1 MVGKWARSVAHAP
14 VALLS
19 IKLAAALFT
28 RMADDQA
35 LEHPNRRRLLDRIV
49 DDPGINFRGL
59 VRASGIAAGTTRHH
73 LTVLVRSGL
82 VTEQGYGSTR
92 RFFAGSA
99 GGGWEHK
106 VLLREPGLR
115 QLFEWVAASP
125 GATQRQV
132 LDAMAAAGWSRS
144 TTQHR
149 LQRLAE
155 GGAVQV
161 RWQGR
166 YKRYWAE
173 GATAAAG
180 PLPRSAPA
188 SPGSKAAV

>member
-1 MVGKWARSVAHAP
+1 VGKWAISMAHADP
-14 VALLS
+14 LLLANLALV
-19 IKLAAALFT
+19 LFT
-28 RMADDQA
+28 RMTDDQA
-35 LEHPNRRRLLDRIV
+35 LEHPNRRRLLDHIV
-49 DDPGINFRGL
+49 QDPGINFRGL
-59 VRASGIAAGTTRHH
+59 VRVSGIAAGTTRHH
-73 LTVLVRSGL
+73 LTILVRSGL
-82 VTEQGYGSTR
+82 VAEQGYGSTR

-115 QLFEWVAASP
+115 RLFDWVAASP
-125 GATQRQV
+125 GATQMQV

-166 YKRYWAE
+166 YKRYW
-173 GATAAAG
+173 TAAAKAAG
-180 PLPRSAPA
+180 DPLPRSAPA
-188 SPGSKAAV
+188 GSGSNAVV